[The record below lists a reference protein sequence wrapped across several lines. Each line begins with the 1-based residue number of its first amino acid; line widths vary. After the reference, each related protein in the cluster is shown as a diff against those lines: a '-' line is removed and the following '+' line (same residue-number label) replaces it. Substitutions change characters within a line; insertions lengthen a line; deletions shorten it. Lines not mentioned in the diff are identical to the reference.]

1 MELTQKGS
9 DFFDRLE
16 KIIPNVLNVRNLAA
30 YKKSIYEISKRYNID
45 SVYFG
50 DTRIVFLNLDN
61 DNGILSGEGVLK
73 VDTSHD
79 RFHPERHTKNRN
91 IRNKLSGV
99 EQSLSANRNEIIN
112 YNYTKNKYNN
122 IFAPV
127 KNYEK
132 TKGSWLIMPFIPGT
146 PTQNQINHFKK
157 ICEKNNLF
165 LPDISKK
172 NCGLQNNRVL
182 CYDYSLP
189 IIDTESMEPIIIDYN
204 NEWER
209 LHN

>member
-1 MELTQKGS
+1 MELTQKGG
-9 DFFDRLE
+9 DFFNRLE

-61 DNGILSGEGVLK
+61 DRGIISGEGVLK
-73 VDTSHD
+73 VDTFYD
-79 RFHPERHTKNRN
+79 YFYPERHTKNRN
-91 IRNKLSGV
+91 IHNKLSGV
-99 EQSLSANRNEIIN
+99 KQSFSANKNEIIN

-127 KNYEK
+127 KNYEESS
-132 TKGSWLIMPFIPGT
+132 GSWLIMPFIPRT
-146 PTQNQINHFKK
+146 PTQNQLDYFKNRCK
-157 ICEKNNLF
+157 KNNLF
-165 LPDISKK
+165 LPDISIK

-189 IIDTESMEPIIIDYN
+189 MLDTKSMEPIIIDYN
-204 NEWER
+204 KEWKR
-209 LHN
+209 LHD